1 LAVATGM
8 GNVGLQPA
16 FPCSPAMFEREFGV
30 AHSTLDHQPQILNFD
45 FRFLL
50 VGGFNP
56 LKNSSQL
63 G

>member
-1 LAVATGM
+1 M

-45 FRFLL
+45 LRFLL